1 MVLSASNLKRWWSFH
16 DIFHCAS
23 YCRTEDK
30 LQPWTQSSDQQQNQ
44 QTQTE
49 KESSQSTSNVQKQ
62 EENRSYQSSSC
73 LHKRDKIKWEP
84 LPTNHWKENSFRTIK
99 SEFIAEVSED
109 KDFANLLAQCRCT
122 RFQPLTRAAKPAWLN
137 SQQSPLAAKGSEPK
151 AQTYQYCNKDKNTVN
166 KSFCKEWKQK

>member
-1 MVLSASNLKRWWSFH
+1 MIIPWHLPLCKLLQDRGQIIAMN
-16 DIFHCAS
+16 
-23 YCRTEDK
+23 TEQWPTAKPTNTDWERV
-30 LQPWTQSSDQQQNQ
+30 QPEHIKC
-44 QTQTE
+44 TE
-49 KESSQSTSNVQKQ
+49 TGRNVQKQ

-109 KDFANLLAQCRCT
+109 KDFAKLLAQCRCT